1 MIDITLEGMNNLNT
15 SLQVGDLIYATATET
30 QAGAEDAQ
38 NTMSFS
44 AVSNKN
50 VGVGTYRIVGMLR
63 EIQNNINEDNTV
75 TLTVDDNVFNI
86 DPIQPATGMFLMFSK
101 FSQMSGDLIG
111 YYAQAK
117 FVNNSKEKAELFSV
131 GSEIVVNSK

>member
-1 MIDITLEGMNNLNT
+1 
-15 SLQVGDLIYATATET
+15 
-30 QAGAEDAQ
+30 
-38 NTMSFS
+38 
-44 AVSNKN
+44 
-50 VGVGTYRIVGMLR
+50 MLR